1 MGGASQ
7 KQLEANRQN
16 AKLGGVKTE
25 EGKAV
30 SKFNALQ
37 HGVLRQSLTE
47 YEEGLYP
54 KVFDD
59 LMEELKPVGF
69 LEMMFV
75 ERIAMGYLRLFRVA
89 KVEKEFMQSKLRP
102 TVTSNPMDNLME
114 NYGVKVI
121 KEGYTP
127 TINLGAI
134 TELEQTILR
143 YETTIERSLYR
154 VLHELQR
161 LQAARAGEKPL
172 APIAVDVDI
181 SRD

>member
-1 MGGASQ
+1 MNEISQ

-25 EGKAV
+25 EGKAI
-30 SKFNALQ
+30 SKFNAVK
-37 HGVLRQSLTE
+37 HGILCQSLTE
-47 YEEGLYP
+47 YEKGLYP

-59 LMEELKPVGF
+59 LVAELKPVGF

-75 ERIAMGYLRLFRVA
+75 ERIAMVFLRLFRVA
-89 KVEKEFMQSKLRP
+89 RVEKEFMQSKLHP
-102 TVTSNPMDNLME
+102 TITSNPMDNLME
-114 NYGVKVI
+114 DYGVKVV

-127 TINLGAI
+127 TISVGAI

-154 VLHELQR
+154 ALHELQR
-161 LQAARAGEKPL
+161 LQAARAGEKPP
-172 APIAVDVDI
+172 APVAVDVDI
-181 SRD
+181 SKD